1 MIEYCARELATIE
14 MHTKDCSHRWIDML
28 QLPARLLGMVECFS
42 DNLQQKAF
50 VEFKKLLTSDHLLI
64 HIDPTKK
71 LFLACDASPYG
82 VGAVLL
88 HHGPNGEKK
97 PIVFASHSLGT
108 AEECSG

>member
-1 MIEYCARELATIE
+1 VNYYSKFLPDQSSTLAPLYKLLQKI
-14 MHTKDCSHRWIDML
+14 TKWSWGT
-28 QLPARLLGMVECFS
+28 A
-42 DNLQQKAF
+42 QQKAF